1 MENYSD
7 GLDFLI
13 KSRICIAEEF
23 ELKNVNSDLRRAFKN
38 WLMLLKKNG
47 LVITAGPTNLKVKSM
62 NLLICLICGLA
73 IWREDV
79 WHLILFISLIG
90 IFCRFAFSVL
100 IFCPVKKFTTF
111 SDGD

>member
-7 GLDFLI
+7 GLEFLI

-47 LVITAGPTNLKVKSM
+47 LAITAGPTNLKVKSM
-62 NLLICLICGLA
+62 N
-73 IWREDV
+73 
-79 WHLILFISLIG
+79 
-90 IFCRFAFSVL
+90 
-100 IFCPVKKFTTF
+100 
-111 SDGD
+111 